1 MSEGTSGGE
10 GAVATSQTQATSTP
24 ASKAHSNGNGATAS
38 ERPSPS
44 GGPQAPQ
51 GEAKTTGPG
60 QWGDADEKAFF
71 ELAKR
76 SPYRAKIKGEERAID
91 SPESLRELLN
101 HAQRGIG
108 ASKVVEQAKKEMES
122 ARQAREEALAHRQL
136 LERAS
141 RGDFE
146 ARRALGLVT
155 GEELQAKEREWAEVP
170 PGSPP
175 TWTDEAALL
184 EACRIPVHAIPGEST
199 NLKVTLPDDLDR
211 VEAALVARGVL
222 AQAPPAVRVGFG
234 DDGHPFGPGRPLA
247 LGGLV
252 IADAPALHGHSDG
265 DVALHAVCDALLGAA
280 GLGDLGRHFP
290 AGPATPAGVASR
302 ELLTTC
308 VARVR
313 AAGYAPVSLDLTL
326 IGARPR
332 LAGRLDAMAAAVA
345 EIIGLPAD
353 RVNVKASTGNLA
365 GFEGAGRG
373 ISARAVA
380 VVAASPAGPSAQPVR
395 GAST

>member
-170 PGSPP
+170 PEVRQLYEERNRYAQELESMRAEALERAEQAKRQEEERQTTWARRTAINAAQEVAKLVGLDEGNAERIMPHVAGAIADLRAYGLELGKDMTPELIVERVKERIGDFNSTLFDSFPETKAMELLSPRLSKLDDGSLMK
-175 TWTDEAALL
+175 ALGPQL
-184 EACRIPVHAIPGEST
+184 AR
-199 NLKVTLPDDLDR
+199 R
-211 VEAALVARGVL
+211 VAKMVAREIAGARAQPQPPQEQE
-222 AQAPPAVRVGFG
+222 AQARANTRPPLVLDPMLSRLRN
-234 DDGHPFGPGRPLA
+234 GR
-247 LGGLV
+247 
-252 IADAPALHGHSDG
+252 
-265 DVALHAVCDALLGAA
+265 
-280 GLGDLGRHFP
+280 
-290 AGPATPAGVASR
+290 
-302 ELLTTC
+302 
-308 VARVR
+308 
-313 AAGYAPVSLDLTL
+313 
-326 IGARPR
+326 
-332 LAGRLDAMAAAVA
+332 
-345 EIIGLPAD
+345 
-353 RVNVKASTGNLA
+353 
-365 GFEGAGRG
+365 
-373 ISARAVA
+373 
-380 VVAASPAGPSAQPVR
+380 
-395 GAST
+395 